1 VKPNR
6 FVESVPSFFVG
17 RRLCA
22 IGVSWLAL
30 TVDFQCNAQAM
41 LDKVDKS
48 LHIES
53 SKGFFQSDLSGL
65 LDLEGYYIDQNPPG
79 LLFPTHD
86 FFNPR
91 LSLYLDTH
99 LGPHLYSSVQ
109 VRFDRGFDPGAI
121 PGGDVRFDEY
131 FLRYTPFD
139 DARLNLQAGKFATVA
154 GNWVSRHDSW
164 NNPFINAPLPYEN
177 VVAVTDAS
185 VPASSSTLLA
195 RQKGPDKK
203 AAWLPIIWGPSYATG
218 ASIFG
223 LLDRF
228 EYALEVKN
236 ASLSSRPSVWDA
248 RAAGWNT
255 PTGTGRIGF
264 RPNAAWNIGTSVSY
278 GGYLSPGAE
287 QSPGFPIGK
296 DYRDYNQLVIGQDI
310 TYAWHHWQFW
320 AEAFAS
326 RFEIPNTPNVETLSY
341 YVEAKYKFTPNL
353 FGALRWNE
361 QFFDKIPNGT
371 GSEAR
376 WDKEAWRVDT
386 ALGYRFTRHIQTKLQ
401 YSYNHE
407 HGLFQQGEQLVAA
420 QLTVKF

>member
-1 VKPNR
+1 
-6 FVESVPSFFVG
+6 
-17 RRLCA
+17 
-22 IGVSWLAL
+22 VSWLAL
-30 TVDFQCNAQAM
+30 AVHFQCSAQAI
-41 LDKVDKS
+41 LDKVDEA

-131 FLRYTPFD
+131 FIRYTPFD

-185 VPASSSTLLA
+185 VPVSTSALLA
-195 RQKGPDKK
+195 RQKSADKK

-223 LLDRF
+223 LVDRF

-255 PTGTGRIGF
+255 ATETGRIGF
-264 RPNAAWNIGTSVSY
+264 RPNAAWNIGTSLSY
-278 GGYLSPGAE
+278 GGYLSPAAE
-287 QSPGFPIGK
+287 QSPGFPVGK
-296 DYRDYNQLVIGQDI
+296 DYRDYNQLVIGEDI
-310 TYAWHHWQFW
+310 SYAWHHWQFW

-341 YVEAKYKFTPNL
+341 YIEAKYKFTANL
-353 FGALRWNE
+353 FGALRWNQ
-361 QFFDKIPNGT
+361 QFFDQISNGS
-371 GSEAR
+371 GGEAR
-376 WDKEAWRVDT
+376 WDKEAWRVDA

-407 HGLFQQGEQLVAA
+407 HALFQQGEQLVAA